1 MTSVDTFSG
10 VHYTQD
16 LPWAPAIILTYKQ
29 RSFHMSP
36 KFKFPRIEAG
46 LYQVV
51 KDKEPV
57 GLIQKQVDGKEV
69 TWWIYNTTNVDE
81 IGAVTCVG
89 NPDDLLREAK
99 DVAQK
104 YFTENTSPK
113 STVIEKEVV
122 VEPQEKVK
130 KVELEEDFFDSMS
143 AFEDFEDSFD
153 NEEVDLSDIDL
164 SYSEEEELA
173 LV

>member
-1 MTSVDTFSG
+1 
-10 VHYTQD
+10 
-16 LPWAPAIILTYKQ
+16 
-29 RSFHMSP
+29 MSP

-99 DVAQK
+99 EVAQK
-104 YFTENTSPK
+104 YFTENSESK
-113 STVIEKEVV
+113 STVVEQEVV
-122 VEPQEKVK
+122 VKPEK

-143 AFEDFEDSFD
+143 AFEDFEDGFV

>member
-1 MTSVDTFSG
+1 
-10 VHYTQD
+10 
-16 LPWAPAIILTYKQ
+16 
-29 RSFHMSP
+29 
-36 KFKFPRIEAG
+36 
-46 LYQVV
+46 
-51 KDKEPV
+51 
-57 GLIQKQVDGKEV
+57 
-69 TWWIYNTTNVDE
+69 VDE

-99 DVAQK
+99 EVAQK
-104 YFTENTSPK
+104 YFTENSESK
-113 STVIEKEVV
+113 STVVEQEVV
-122 VEPQEKVK
+122 VKPEK

-143 AFEDFEDSFD
+143 AFEDFEDGFV